1 MNKYNGQY
9 IDHPYLFAPG
19 GESIMTSGK
28 STFFMCVT
36 ILLSVASFIVYSKDQ
51 NRYAIFPQDKS
62 IFVFDKKNATIN
74 YCTAQSC
81 QLITPH
87 VMAEE
92 NKNVVPGLPSQAA
105 LIQQAPSFSSLQ
117 QIAAT
122 PEVTVTAQLQ
132 QLVQGAP
139 AAVAIASAPATPLAA
154 AIAAPPPSAAVQ
166 PVAAAAPI
174 PAAHA

>member
-1 MNKYNGQY
+1 MNKNNGQY

-19 GESIMTSGK
+19 EESIMTSGK

-36 ILLSVASFIVYSKDQ
+36 ILISVASFIVYSKDQ

-62 IFVFDKKNATIN
+62 IFVFDKRNATIN
-74 YCTAQSC
+74 FCTAQNC

-87 VMAEE
+87 IMAEE

-105 LIQQAPSFSSLQ
+105 LIQQLPNLSSLQ
-117 QIAAT
+117 QIATT
-122 PEVTVTAQLQ
+122 PAVTVTAQLQ
-132 QLVQGAP
+132 QLVQGPPAVASAAP
-139 AAVAIASAPATPLAA
+139 AAPLAA
-154 AIAAPPPSAAVQ
+154 AIAAPPAVAQ
-166 PVAAAAPI
+166 PVAAATPA

>member
-1 MNKYNGQY
+1 MNKNNGQY

-19 GESIMTSGK
+19 EESIMTSGK

-36 ILLSVASFIVYSKDQ
+36 ILISVASVIFYSKDQ
-51 NRYAIFPQDKS
+51 NRYAIFQQDKS

-74 YCTAQSC
+74 FCTAQNC

-87 VMAEE
+87 IMAEE
-92 NKNVVPGLPSQAA
+92 SKNVVPGLPSQTA
-105 LIQQAPSFSSLQ
+105 LIQQAPTASSLQ

-122 PEVTVTAQLQ
+122 PAVTVTAQLQ

-139 AAVAIASAPATPLAA
+139 AAVAGPATPLAA
-154 AIAAPPPSAAVQ
+154 AIAAPPAAVQ
-166 PVAAAAPI
+166 PAPVATPA